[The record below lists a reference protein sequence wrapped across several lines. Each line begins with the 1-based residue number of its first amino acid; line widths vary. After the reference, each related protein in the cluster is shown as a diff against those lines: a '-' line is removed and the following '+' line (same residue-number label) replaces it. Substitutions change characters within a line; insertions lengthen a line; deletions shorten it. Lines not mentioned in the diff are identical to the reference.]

1 MPIKPEPQAAL
12 RQGWNMTHSE
22 ATVSQNSTLRGIG
35 WMALTGVMFV
45 CVTGIVRYLGT
56 DLPAVQSAFL
66 RYLIGLVLITPAL
79 IAVLRNWPPGDVM
92 GLYVARGLVHGGA
105 VFLWF
110 FAMARIPIAEVTA
123 IGYTSPIFV
132 TIGAAFF
139 LGERL
144 YVRRI
149 AAVAAGFV
157 GTLIIL
163 RPGFQEIG
171 IGQLAQLAAAP
182 FFAASFILAK
192 KLTSRQDPAAIVAM
206 LSLFCTLA
214 LLPGAI
220 AQWRTPSWEELFW
233 LTMTA
238 VFATAGHYT
247 LTQAFKAAPITV
259 TQPVAFLQLVW
270 AALLGMVA
278 FGEALDPFVFLGGAV
293 IVGAATYISHREAVA
308 ARREVTPPAVA
319 TKG

>member
-1 MPIKPEPQAAL
+1 
-12 RQGWNMTHSE
+12 MTHSE

-92 GLYVARGLVHGGA
+92 GLYVVRGLVHGGA